1 MMDASVNMEEPV
13 SFQPIAG
20 EPSTNLLENGTLSR
34 ACSCVSKSLMICFF
48 LFFRP
53 PREHFV

>member
-1 MMDASVNMEEPV
+1 MMDASVDMEEPV

-34 ACSCVSKSLMICFF
+34 ACRRFQVS
-48 LFFRP
+48 
-53 PREHFV
+53 